1 MNRIFM
7 GEMVSVVMP
16 TYNCASFIQEA
27 VESVVAQTYPSW
39 ELIIVDDCSTDNTK
53 AVLAPY
59 LAKYP
64 NIHYTFL
71 EKNSGPAV
79 ARSEALKQVKG
90 DYVAF
95 LDSDDLW
102 TPNKLSLQIDF
113 MKQKK
118 VPFSA
123 TGYELIGEDGT
134 SKGIA
139 LLPPQKTNYDK
150 MLRLSCPVGNLTIMY
165 DRRIIGDQQVPS
177 IKKRNDFALWLQI
190 LHKTDAC
197 YGMPNVLG
205 KYRVRKSS
213 ISRNKLT
220 LLSYH
225 WDLYYHIEKLG
236 VVKSVWYICCWVFI
250 KGTKIGIK
258 RVGLKQNSK
267 TDIVDSGL
275 DYE

>member
-1 MNRIFM
+1 M

-123 TGYELIGEDGT
+123 TGYELISEDGT

-165 DRRIIGDQQVPS
+165 DRRIIGDQQVPA
-177 IKKRNDFALWLQI
+177 IKKRNDFALWLQT

-197 YGMPNVLG
+197 YGMSDVLG
-205 KYRVRKSS
+205 KYRVRSQS
-213 ISRNKLT
+213 VSRNKFK
-220 LLSYH
+220 LLPYH
-225 WDLYYHIEKLG
+225 WHLYHHIEKLG
-236 VVKSVWYICCWVFI
+236 VIKSSWYILCWAFI
-250 KGTKIGIK
+250 KGTKIGITKVRLENLHK
-258 RVGLKQNSK
+258 R
-267 TDIVDSGL
+267 DIEDSVL
-275 DYE
+275 YYE

>member
-1 MNRIFM
+1 M

-64 NIHYTFL
+64 NIHYTCL

-79 ARSEALKQVKG
+79 ARSEALKQAKG

-113 MKQKK
+113 MKQKN

-123 TGYELIGEDGT
+123 TGYELIGDDGT
-134 SKGIA
+134 SKGVA
-139 LLPPQKTNYDK
+139 LIPPQKTNYDK
-150 MLRLSCPVGNLTIMY
+150 MLRLSCPVGNLTVMY
-165 DRRIIGDQQVPS
+165 DRRVIGDQQVPA
-177 IKKRNDFALWLQI
+177 IKKRNDFALWLQT

-197 YGMPNVLG
+197 YGMPDVLG
-205 KYRVRKSS
+205 KYRVRSQS
-213 ISRNKLT
+213 ISRNKLK
-220 LLSYH
+220 LLPYH
-225 WDLYYHIEKLG
+225 WHLYHDIEKLG
-236 VVKSVWYICCWVFI
+236 IVKTAWYIFCWGFV
-250 KGTKIGIK
+250 KGTKIGINKVQLEDLHK
-258 RVGLKQNSK
+258 R
-267 TDIVDSGL
+267 DIEDSTL
-275 DYE
+275 YYE

>member
-64 NIHYTFL
+64 NIHYTCL

-79 ARSEALKQVKG
+79 ARSEALKQAKG

-102 TPNKLSLQIDF
+102 TPQKLSLQIDF

-123 TGYELIGEDGT
+123 TGYELISEDGT

-165 DRRIIGDQQVPS
+165 DRRIIGDQQVPA
-177 IKKRNDFALWLQI
+177 IKKRNDFALWLKI
-190 LHKTDAC
+190 LKETPYC
-197 YGMPNVLG
+197 YGLQDVLA
-205 KYRVRKSS
+205 KYRVRTTSVSS
-213 ISRNKLT
+213 NKFKLIPFQ
-220 LLSYH
+220 
-225 WDLYYHIEKLG
+225 WDLYRNIEG
-236 VVKSVWYICCWVFI
+236 FAIMKSVWYMCCWGFV
-250 KGTKIGIK
+250 KGLGIGIK
-258 RVGLKQNSK
+258 KRKI
-267 TDIVDSGL
+267 DA
-275 DYE
+275 

>member
-1 MNRIFM
+1 M

-64 NIHYTFL
+64 NIQYTFL

-79 ARSEALKQVKG
+79 ARSMALKQAKG

-113 MKQKK
+113 MKQKN

-123 TGYELIGEDGT
+123 TGYELIGDDGT
-134 SKGIA
+134 SKGVA
-139 LLPPQKTNYDK
+139 LIPPQKTNYDK
-150 MLRLSCPVGNLTIMY
+150 MLRLSCPIGNLTVMY
-165 DRRIIGDQQVPS
+165 DRRVIGDQQVPS